1 MALASYPQADGTV
14 LVKNDGG
21 YSNVWME
28 MYAVRQPHFT
38 DVAGHWAE
46 DVANRMNG
54 LALLEGYPIPGDP
67 NPLERTAGL
76 DRSITRAEFVT
87 ILARALGCLPTAE
100 HKLYGVLSPSDQQS
114 VAILAGMKGVPD
126 WSQDFVAGAV
136 YSGLAIGRANDDFAG
151 NAPITRIEAA
161 VVVSNFLKRLPNYQP
176 ADLAQFKDAADM
188 PDWAQA
194 GIADGSPVR
203 LPERN
208 PAAQRTDYQ
217 GRGLGD
223 DPEDA
228 AGARLVERCALVAGA
243 DVNVKLLENSPPLRP
258 RKARGRAFCIS
269 PEINCVTIQAR
280 L

>member
-1 MALASYPQADGTV
+1 MYSTSGSVYADFTEPAPDQATLAAAKAQGLEQRVYYFNEQYQKWVALASYPQADGTV

-21 YSNVWME
+21 YNNVWME
-28 MYAVRQPHFT
+28 MYAVRQPDFT

-46 DVANRMNG
+46 DIANRMNG

-136 YSGLAIGRANDDFAG
+136 YSGLAIGRSGDDFAG

-176 ADLAQFKDAADM
+176 ADLTQFKDAADV

-194 GIADGSPVR
+194 GVADGVLSGYPNGTL
-203 LPERN
+203 LPNN
-208 PAAQRTDYQ
+208 PITRA
-217 GRGLGD
+217 
-223 DPEDA
+223 E
-228 AGARLVERCALVAGA
+228 ALVTIL
-243 DVNVKLLENSPPLRP
+243 KMLR
-258 RKARGRAFCIS
+258 ALGW
-269 PEINCVTIQAR
+269 
-280 L
+280 